1 MPHIGRPSFSALG
14 PAACREI
21 LERNHVG
28 RIAFSFRDRVDIE
41 PIHYVYAD
49 GWIYGRTT
57 PGAKLV
63 TLQHHRWVAFEVDE
77 VEGLFSWRSVVVH
90 GAVYF
95 LEPGADRTVDD
106 DGIAAYEV
114 AVGYLRRIIPAAL
127 EHDDPTPERLIIFR
141 IHASEISGRKAAAGQ
156 PDVAL

>member
-1 MPHIGRPSFSALG
+1 MPQIGRPRFSALA

-28 RIAFSFRDRVDIE
+28 RIAFSFHDRVDIE
-41 PIHYVYAD
+41 PIHYVYVD

-77 VEGLFSWRSVVVH
+77 VEGWFSWRSVVVH

-95 LEPGADRTVDD
+95 LEPGADRVDD
-106 DGIAAYEV
+106 DAVAAYEV
-114 AVGYLRRIIPAAL
+114 AVRHLRRVIPAAL
-127 EHDDPTPERLIIFR
+127 EHDDPTPERSIVFR
-141 IHASEISGRKAAAGQ
+141 IHASEITGREATPGQ
-156 PDVAL
+156 PDVGL